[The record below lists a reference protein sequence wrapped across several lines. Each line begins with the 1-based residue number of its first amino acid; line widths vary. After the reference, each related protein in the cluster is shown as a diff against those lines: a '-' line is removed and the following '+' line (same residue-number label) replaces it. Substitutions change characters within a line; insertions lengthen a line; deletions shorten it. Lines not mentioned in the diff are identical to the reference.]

1 MKLSTKGRYAVTAMM
16 AVAIGEKSKPVTL
29 AEISEEQGISISYL
43 EQIFSRLRKNLLVK
57 GTRGPGGG
65 YCLSREPKNIS
76 IAEII
81 IAVEDQLRV
90 QKPIGSDHANPRSSL
105 INSMWDN
112 LSQRI
117 QSLLREVTV
126 ADLLYGKYEESQAF
140 TQAQPLP
147 VMQNKQS
154 WIIDRPT

>member
-65 YCLSREPKNIS
+65 YCLSREPQSIS

-126 ADLLYGKYEESQAF
+126 ADLLYGKYDDPQVFA
-140 TQAQPLP
+140 QAQPLP

>member
-1 MKLSTKGRYAVTAMM
+1 MKLSTKGRYAVTAIM

-43 EQIFSRLRKNLLVK
+43 EQIFARLRKSLLVK

-65 YCLSREPKNIS
+65 YCLSRDAKDIS

-90 QKPIGSDHANPRSSL
+90 QKPIGNGQANQRSSL
-105 INSMWDN
+105 INSMWDD

-117 QSLLREVTV
+117 QALLKDVTI
-126 ADLLYGKYEESQAF
+126 ADLLKGKYEEAPDFAVGQSPHLQKMV
-140 TQAQPLP
+140 P
-147 VMQNKQS
+147 NKQS
-154 WIIDRPT
+154 WVV

>member
-43 EQIFSRLRKNLLVK
+43 EQIFARLRKSLLVK

-65 YCLSREPKNIS
+65 YCLSREPKDIS

-81 IAVEDQLRV
+81 ISVEDQLRV
-90 QKPIGSDHANPRSSL
+90 QKPIGNGLANSRSSL
-105 INSMWDN
+105 INSMWDD

-117 QSLLREVTV
+117 QSLLRDVTV
-126 ADLLYGKYEESQAF
+126 ADLLNGKHDESDAF
-140 TQAQPLP
+140 PSGQSPHLKVVP
-147 VMQNKQS
+147 NKQS
-154 WIIDRPT
+154 WAV

>member
-43 EQIFSRLRKNLLVK
+43 EQIFARLRKNLLVK

-65 YCLSREPKNIS
+65 YCLSREPKEIS
-76 IAEII
+76 IADII

-90 QKPIGSDHANPRSSL
+90 QKPIGNGLANSRSSL
-105 INSMWDN
+105 INSMWDD

-117 QSLLREVTV
+117 QSLLRDVTV
-126 ADLLYGKYEESQAF
+126 ADLLKGKHNEAGEF
-140 TQAQPLP
+140 TPGQSPHLKVVP
-147 VMQNKQS
+147 NKQS
-154 WIIDRPT
+154 WAV